1 MERSPNYGRNSNILI
16 PDPCTENGTPE
27 TNTWLNLQKIECA
40 VIWSYFRLLMLKVV
54 PDISRH
60 YFDALNERE
69 IGR

>member
-1 MERSPNYGRNSNILI
+1 MPEVKEKWLSVSFTSWTGN
-16 PDPCTENGTPE
+16 DTPE
-27 TNTWLNLQKIECA
+27 TNTWLNLQKIGCA
-40 VIWSYFRLLMLKVV
+40 VTWNYFWLLMLKVV

>member
-1 MERSPNYGRNSNILI
+1 MIEVEILLTFVYFLECTVVQCKDVLSIYSNMHTKGRPRYISAL
-16 PDPCTENGTPE
+16 
-27 TNTWLNLQKIECA
+27 K
-40 VIWSYFRLLMLKVV
+40 KVV